1 MRAKTFAMKMHFMM
15 KNFFSGALWKE
26 YVDGMAYAHN
36 IKRVEKKLNYESDE
50 NACLHEKQNLDMLN
64 EFFWCIKKWVEIS
77 KSFSLKVCL
86 IGCKSF
92 NIYIF

>member
-50 NACLHEKQNLDMLN
+50 NACLHEKQNLDMLRVLLVHKEMSGN
-64 EFFWCIKKWVEIS
+64 IKKFFI
-77 KSFSLKVCL
+77 KSVS
-86 IGCKSF
+86 
-92 NIYIF
+92 YWM